1 MLKSLNSDGSLPG
14 QFRSLQLKLID
25 QTLQFRGPGA
35 CDAFGSN
42 RRFRP
47 RLGSALLICKHLGP
61 GKKGA
66 IFRRLWK
73 QRVGPALSPAAVG
86 EIVQRRARLAGLEGD
101 FGGPSLRSGFVTEAS
116 RQGVSLPAIMQ
127 LTEHRSV

>member
-1 MLKSLNSDGSLPG
+1 MLKSLNSGGSLPV

-25 QTLQFRGPGA
+25 QSLQFGSPGA

-61 GKKGA
+61 GKKLLLFECKVLA
-66 IFRRLWK
+66 H
-73 QRVGPALSPAAVG
+73 VG
-86 EIVQRRARLAGLEGD
+86 ELSTDRITRM
-101 FGGPSLRSGFVTEAS
+101 F
-116 RQGVSLPAIMQ
+116 
-127 LTEHRSV
+127 